1 MVLKKL
7 SLMASSL
14 CSVLAFT
21 SYAAAEDR
29 GPEINPYE
37 CLGRYEAATGNRN
50 MSQVRAELEK
60 RTHPLFEG
68 PEPQTVKA
76 MKACVVAMLKSRL
89 GDSDAEEYY
98 KMAVENDPEEPG
110 YEYWYGRYF
119 SGFRGARG
127 VIVESAEDH
136 FYAALKKLDAK
147 RAAHKF
153 REYHAV
159 VEEWTHKQ
167 LMYSYQEDGIHLLP
181 WFKGYPQH
189 GDQGHNVPD
198 LSLSAQF
205 HVSKDTR
212 DFYRNNEMRLFTGEM
227 MFINSSYRQFMVD
240 KGQLYALARAPLRV
254 RGEARAR
261 IRQNAIGAFDIS
273 VATETMKNGQVVS
286 YYLPPGDTRSNS
298 NGRVPSPAWNEE
310 QARHARGQTSFG
322 NVNLFEAG
330 LGYER
335 VFPLFPIMDFKLK
348 GGVKYF
354 DRQGVVEFLEYDHEK
369 FLGYEARPSFSR
381 FIGPDKL
388 TLDLIWV
395 YLNVSDVPYGINSE
409 RGRGKF
415 IRAANLEYAIYRPF
429 VLPAV
434 KSGTLT
440 MARTP
445 TRGWYWNL
453 GGADDDDVYGTRTV
467 VKRDA
472 YLGSRYEGAG
482 NWDFQVQGTY
492 STSDIRALDPASGS
506 VVPVTGQPMKSS
518 SFRTSGYIQ
527 YRIINP
533 DAIPGVNGKVIAP
546 DMVHIVTPI
555 SWDKGL
561 SGSCENSTINELTGQ
576 RMDLSLPWDSTY
588 TTAAQCYKTFE
599 NVRVGAEIWTKFYGT
614 GFLGPAVLSTVGY
627 DYQYFY
633 QLHKAVHNVHMSI
646 RMGWDWHK
654 L

>member
-7 SLMASSL
+7 SLMASAL
-14 CSVLAFT
+14 CSTLAIS

-37 CLGRYEAATGNRN
+37 CLGRYEAATGNRS

-89 GDSDAEEYY
+89 GDSDAEDYY

-110 YEYWYGRYF
+110 YEFWYGRYF

-147 RAAHKF
+147 RAAGKF
-153 REYHAV
+153 RDYHAV

-167 LMYSYQEDGIHLLP
+167 LMYSYQEDGMHLLP

-189 GDQGHNVPD
+189 GDQGHTPPD
-198 LSLSAQF
+198 LAISGQF
-205 HVSKDTR
+205 HISKDTR
-212 DFYRNNEMRLFTGEM
+212 DFFRNNEMRLFTGEM
-227 MFINSSYRQFMVD
+227 MFINSSFRQFQLD
-240 KGQLYALARAPLRV
+240 KGQLYALARTPV
-254 RGEARAR
+254 RWRAEARGR
-261 IRQNAIGAFDIS
+261 IRQNFLGAFDFS
-273 VATETMKNGQVVS
+273 VAKEQMQNGQVVS
-286 YYLPPGDTRSNS
+286 YYLPPGDTRGPS
-298 NGRVPSPAWNEE
+298 SPAWNYE
-310 QARHARGQTSFG
+310 QQRRRNGETPFG
-322 NVNLFEAG
+322 DVNVFEAG
-330 LGYER
+330 VGYER

-354 DRQGVVEFLEYDHEK
+354 DRQGVVEFHPEKHEK
-369 FLGYEARPSFSR
+369 FFGYEARPSFSR

-395 YLNVSDVPYGINSE
+395 YLNVTDVSFGVPSE
-409 RGRGKF
+409 KGRGKY
-415 IRAANLEYAIYRPF
+415 IGAANLEYAIYRPF

-434 KSGTLT
+434 KNGTLT

-445 TRGWYWNL
+445 TRGWYWNV
-453 GGADDDDVYGTRTV
+453 GAAKDDDVYGTHTV
-467 VKRDA
+467 LRNDV
-472 YLGSRYEGAG
+472 YLGTRYEGAG
-482 NWDFQVQGTY
+482 NWDFQLQGTY
-492 STSDIRALDPASGS
+492 STSDIRALELSTGK
-506 VVPVTGQPMKSS
+506 VLPVSGQPMKST
-518 SFRTSGYIQ
+518 SFRASGYLQ
-527 YRIINP
+527 YRLINP
-533 DAIPGVNGKVIAP
+533 DAIPGVNGRVIAP
-546 DMVHIVTPI
+546 DMVHVVVPV
-555 SWDKGL
+555 SVDKGL
-561 SGSCENSTINELTGQ
+561 SGSCDNVIFNELTGEPMAGSKQ
-576 RMDLSLPWDSTY
+576 WIGYGEAKD
-588 TTAAQCYKTFE
+588 CYKMYE
-599 NVRVGAEIWTKFYGT
+599 NGRIGAELWTKFYAT
-614 GFLGPAVLSTVGY
+614 GLLGPAVLSTIGY
-627 DYQYFY
+627 DYQYFWT
-633 QLHKAVHNVHMSI
+633 LKKAVHNVHMSI